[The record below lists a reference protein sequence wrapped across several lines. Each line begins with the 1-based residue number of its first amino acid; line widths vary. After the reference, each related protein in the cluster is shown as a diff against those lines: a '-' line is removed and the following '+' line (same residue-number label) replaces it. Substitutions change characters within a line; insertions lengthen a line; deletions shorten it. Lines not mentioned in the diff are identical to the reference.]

1 MSAETVKGD
10 FNVSFCII
18 FPIIQ
23 HYIDKKQCMTVLL
36 KVEHLILINLE
47 KCMILFSNGMKKNIG
62 CQQNCTDCDT
72 PSIPAFLTRVMYK
85 LLFKG
90 KSIRD
95 RIISGHNLTL
105 TFIKVM
111 GA

>member
-1 MSAETVKGD
+1 MYSAMSAETVTGD

-47 KCMILFSNGMKKNIG
+47 KCMILFSNGMKKTLAVNRTAQIVTRPVFQPSLPELCTNCCSKGRVLEIG
-62 CQQNCTDCDT
+62 
-72 PSIPAFLTRVMYK
+72 
-85 LLFKG
+85 
-90 KSIRD
+90 
-95 RIISGHNLTL
+95 
-105 TFIKVM
+105 
-111 GA
+111 